1 MGYGMSNMVIKLL
14 LKLRILSFLRQP
26 RFSILKIRL
35 SFRSSTSKFGSSSK
49 FSIVSIRFLLK
60 ISTRRC
66 RNEGNLLISLI
77 LL

>member
-35 SFRSSTSKFGSSSK
+35 SFRSSTSKFGNSSK